1 MLRGAEH
8 LLLRN
13 KDVGIFT
20 DLYVNDN
27 GTLVNVLDLAGGS
40 STLEVQVQTNT
51 ADIELL
57 KMTVSA
63 LSDQLGLLELRVR
76 ALEAATTPS
85 ELLQQLLVRI
95 SHLENVTIM

>member
-40 STLEVQVQTNT
+40 SIEVQVQTNT

-95 SHLENVTIM
+95 SHLENVAM

>member
-40 STLEVQVQTNT
+40 SIEVQVQTNT

-57 KMTVSA
+57 KMTVSS
-63 LSDQLGLLELRVR
+63 LSDQLGLLELRVQ

-95 SHLENVTIM
+95 SHLENVAM